1 VLTRNAHNR
10 KSTLTNEYGYA
21 QLKLKGRDD
30 LRLQGIEKDGYDI
43 RLTTLPFNQVW
54 LQGVDKQPKR
64 SNYFKA
70 HQGIHIRYGIGINPY
85 SQPIKNP
92 LFIVRGWKL
101 SSPAC
106 LEQDHLFIAHRGM
119 AESEWDIDEKI
130 NYYKVG
136 GSKDLLRRARASD
149 FDIRVK
155 LSRSGYPWGNL
166 INKFISSYKLELEF
180 KQGGA
185 QIVAAHSYLHEA
197 PAKGYKKSIK
207 FNYRGIGETSSTHQQ
222 RMFIKVGKRYGVLNI
237 EIIPSQRVFFEYLLN
252 RKPNQRELN
261 IPSYMGEYG
270 IAADYFSTPSTAS
283 VRQPKT
289 TRPGECASLGLS
301 KFGG

>member
-1 VLTRNAHNR
+1 MPGFRGGGIDDHKMNKSQPALSLLLLFFTIDLYGNEKPDYSFWIQVIDQAGKPITEAIVYSCIFDCVLTRNAHNR

-106 LEQDHLFIAHRGM
+106 LE
-119 AESEWDIDEKI
+119 
-130 NYYKVG
+130 
-136 GSKDLLRRARASD
+136 
-149 FDIRVK
+149 
-155 LSRSGYPWGNL
+155 
-166 INKFISSYKLELEF
+166 
-180 KQGGA
+180 
-185 QIVAAHSYLHEA
+185 
-197 PAKGYKKSIK
+197 
-207 FNYRGIGETSSTHQQ
+207 
-222 RMFIKVGKRYGVLNI
+222 
-237 EIIPSQRVFFEYLLN
+237 
-252 RKPNQRELN
+252 
-261 IPSYMGEYG
+261 
-270 IAADYFSTPSTAS
+270 
-283 VRQPKT
+283 
-289 TRPGECASLGLS
+289 
-301 KFGG
+301 